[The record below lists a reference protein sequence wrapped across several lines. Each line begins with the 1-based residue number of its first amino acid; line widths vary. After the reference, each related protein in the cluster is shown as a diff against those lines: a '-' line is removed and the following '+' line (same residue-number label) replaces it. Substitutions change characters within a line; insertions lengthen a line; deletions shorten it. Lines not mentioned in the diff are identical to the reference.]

1 MIHLALTDF
10 AAVTPG
16 VVSPDGW
23 KSWAATGVK
32 PAEEAVPACPV
43 PAMMKRRMTPLGRL
57 ALTALADVKPR
68 QEEAVVFASSWGDN
82 GRTHALLADMTA
94 DATGVSPAGFS
105 SSVHNGVAAVAA
117 IWLKNH
123 HVASAVSG
131 GDLTTEA
138 GLSECVLAL
147 ADSADSVI
155 LVRYEEPLPADWNT
169 PCRRIATP
177 AVPYAWAARFVRPDA
192 APAGTLTVE
201 LTQLARKPDDARCD
215 TAVTGACPADIA
227 FLLGEKSGREHTDAS
242 GRGWRWTKRVN
253 Q

>member
-138 GLSECVLAL
+138 GLSECALAL

-177 AVPYAWAARFVRPDA
+177 AVPYAWAARFGRPDA
-192 APAGTLTVE
+192 APQG
-201 LTQLARKPDDARCD
+201 
-215 TAVTGACPADIA
+215 
-227 FLLGEKSGREHTDAS
+227 H
-242 GRGWRWTKRVN
+242 
-253 Q
+253 

>member
-32 PAEEAVPACPV
+32 PAEEVVPACPV

-68 QEEAVVFASSWGDN
+68 EEEAVVFASSWGDN

-131 GDLTTEA
+131 GDRYA
-138 GLSECVLAL
+138 A
-147 ADSADSVI
+147 
-155 LVRYEEPLPADWNT
+155 LVREQRGRENL
-169 PCRRIATP
+169 RGS
-177 AVPYAWAARFVRPDA
+177 AAR
-192 APAGTLTVE
+192 
-201 LTQLARKPDDARCD
+201 RC
-215 TAVTGACPADIA
+215 GLQGG
-227 FLLGEKSGREHTDAS
+227 F
-242 GRGWRWTKRVN
+242 
-253 Q
+253 

>member
-1 MIHLALTDF
+1 MIHLVLTDF

-117 IWLKNH
+117 P
-123 HVASAVSG
+123 ASAP
-131 GDLTTEA
+131 
-138 GLSECVLAL
+138 
-147 ADSADSVI
+147 SV
-155 LVRYEEPLPADWNT
+155 
-169 PCRRIATP
+169 
-177 AVPYAWAARFVRPDA
+177 
-192 APAGTLTVE
+192 
-201 LTQLARKPDDARCD
+201 
-215 TAVTGACPADIA
+215 
-227 FLLGEKSGREHTDAS
+227 DAS
-242 GRGWRWTKRVN
+242 AKAGSSEPEAPSLHTGVLTI
-253 Q
+253 QAP